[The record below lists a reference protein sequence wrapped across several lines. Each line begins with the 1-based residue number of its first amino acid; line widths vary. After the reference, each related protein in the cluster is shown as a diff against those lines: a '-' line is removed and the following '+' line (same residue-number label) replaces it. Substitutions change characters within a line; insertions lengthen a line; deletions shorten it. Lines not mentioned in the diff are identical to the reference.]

1 MDTVVYMK
9 AFLAG
14 LVFLVVVVVGGFL
27 YLKFV
32 YKSPGGGDS
41 QVYKTAAI
49 TKTGVLQKS
58 TVAGADFTHV
68 IVAEG
73 KSWGVA
79 SYSLKLDKYIGK
91 NVEATGQNSGT
102 TLYID
107 TVKELP

>member
-1 MDTVVYMK
+1 MK

-14 LVFLVVVVVGGFL
+14 LVFLAVVVVGGFFW
-27 YLKFV
+27 LKYV
-32 YKSPGGGDS
+32 YKAPNDS

-49 TKTGVLQKS
+49 TRTGVLQKS

-73 KSWGVA
+73 KSWGAA
-79 SYSLKLDKYIGK
+79 SYGLNLDTYVGK
-91 NVEATGQNSGT
+91 SVEVTGQNSGT